1 VVLAGAHGDRTAA
14 ALDMAGIAFDV
25 MLETGVLVEAL
36 PLWED
41 EIQRPELFGN
51 STLIENIRRD
61 GVKL

>member
-1 VVLAGAHGDRTAA
+1 MLHANATWPKSLSTSCSRLA
-14 ALDMAGIAFDV
+14 FW
-25 MLETGVLVEAL
+25 EAL

-51 STLIENIRRD
+51 PALIENIRRD